1 MDQNIDG
8 STDGPRNHGP
18 SVDPSIFW
26 KFILGHHLVHGKKNL
41 KERQIKMY

>member
-18 SVDPSIFW
+18 SVDPSIF
-26 KFILGHHLVHGKKNL
+26 
-41 KERQIKMY
+41 